1 MFRVF
6 LSCSKCLKS
15 GVVKGASVSLKTS
28 VYTAYWLTVF
38 YIYLGSSKEGG
49 AGAVDEDDFIK
60 AFTDVPTV
68 QVKRLCILMFLW
80 RNMLFVMLCVSLLS
94 NFCSFTVF

>member
-1 MFRVF
+1 MFRIFV
-6 LSCSKCLKS
+6 SYIKCLKT
-15 GVVKGASVSLKTS
+15 GIVKDAYVSLKTLMYITCCS
-28 VYTAYWLTVF
+28 TVS

-68 QVKRLCILMFLW
+68 QVRCCVYSC
-80 RNMLFVMLCVSLLS
+80 LFSTICYLQYYGLAY
-94 NFCSFTVF
+94 F

>member
-1 MFRVF
+1 MVESSVKDGRKIFKTLMCVT
-6 LSCSKCLKS
+6 SC
-15 GVVKGASVSLKTS
+15 
-28 VYTAYWLTVF
+28 LTVF

-68 QVKRLCILMFLW
+68 QVRC
-80 RNMLFVMLCVSLLS
+80 CVYSCLS
-94 NFCSFTVF
+94 SEICYL

>member
-1 MFRVF
+1 MYIT
-6 LSCSKCLKS
+6 CC
-15 GVVKGASVSLKTS
+15 
-28 VYTAYWLTVF
+28 LTVF

-68 QVKRLCILMFLW
+68 QVRCCVYSFVFN
-80 RNMLFVMLCVSLLS
+80 NMLLAILQVSLLLK
-94 NFCSFTVF
+94 CL

>member
-1 MFRVF
+1 MFENRY
-6 LSCSKCLKS
+6 CERCLCQF
-15 GVVKGASVSLKTS
+15 GNLMYITCC
-28 VYTAYWLTVF
+28 LTVF

-68 QVKRLCILMFLW
+68 QVRCCVYSCLFSTICYLQYYRLAYF
-80 RNMLFVMLCVSLLS
+80 
-94 NFCSFTVF
+94 